1 MTITDGDFTYAAYA
15 GGGNANRG
23 RQCLPGNF
31 PGDDHFPGPLCQP
44 PAMITNPG
52 KDQKLT
58 EAPIS
63 TRRAGPADVAWPKN
77 DDNWLP
83 TKAL

>member
-1 MTITDGDFTYAAYA
+1 MLAGD
-15 GGGNANRG
+15 GNACRG
-23 RQCLPGNF
+23 ISPAMITFPARCAN